1 MGSAQQ
7 DDRAVSTVTPAD
19 GPAPEPQS
27 RLAPKIRRFSARYA
41 VIAVW
46 VAMIGVYAAAEP
58 GLFFRVPTFQTI
70 FSSQQPLVFMCM
82 ALLCTVCVGE
92 FVDLSVPA
100 VFGFAATILPVLVVN
115 HHWGLWPAS
124 IVAFVGAVAVGAV
137 NGFLVVKVGVN
148 TIVVT
153 LGMSTFLE
161 GISLWMSDLNT
172 VSGLPAGF
180 SKIALTSVG
189 GLPISFYFGVILVA
203 GFAYLLAF
211 TPLGRHMRFV
221 GASREVSRLS
231 GVRVEPDPVRLVRC
245 RRRTVRDRRDYRGR
259 RPGRLQPDHL
269 GQLPAADLC
278 RGIPRYRDH
287 RARAIQSDRH
297 LHRHLFPGDRH
308 PGTPV
313 AGPAGVGLAGLLRRC
328 TRGGGDDL
336 HAPAPADYVVR
347 LPWLRAGLT
356 VNQHGK
362 KHEIIAARL
371 IFLGLIPVK

>member
-1 MGSAQQ
+1 M
-7 DDRAVSTVTPAD
+7 
-19 GPAPEPQS
+19 
-27 RLAPKIRRFSARYA
+27 
-41 VIAVW
+41 IAVW

-115 HHWGLWPAS
+115 HDWGVWPAS

-180 SKIALTSVG
+180 SKIALTRSV
-189 GLPISFYFGVILVA
+189 A
-203 GFAYLLAF
+203 C
-211 TPLGRHMRFV
+211 R
-221 GASREVSRLS
+221 SRSTS
-231 GVRVEPDPVRLVRC
+231 
-245 RRRTVRDRRDYRGR
+245 
-259 RPGRLQPDHL
+259 
-269 GQLPAADLC
+269 A
-278 RGIPRYRDH
+278 
-287 RARAIQSDRH
+287 
-297 LHRHLFPGDRH
+297 
-308 PGTPV
+308 
-313 AGPAGVGLAGLLRRC
+313 
-328 TRGGGDDL
+328 
-336 HAPAPADYVVR
+336 
-347 LPWLRAGLT
+347 
-356 VNQHGK
+356 
-362 KHEIIAARL
+362 
-371 IFLGLIPVK
+371 